1 MEDRSKPM
9 VMFSDTRSRTDK
21 MADIKRIKNMKTT
34 DKIKL
39 ILLRSLH
46 ISLEEGENV
55 VPRYIKSQ
63 TEQKTRTKQKAEV
76 FTPISIVRKM
86 NDNFDNSFTG
96 SDIEYI
102 NRACLEVTCGEAP
115 FLTTRYDAT
124 TGQEIPIA
132 ERIGLLDRKLQ
143 HISST
148 DPAEWSELALSA
160 LKATYGYEW
169 QEDSIYIARQNLLL
183 TTMEHFFYTF
193 NQEADEETISKWADV
208 ISYNIFR
215 MDGVTMCIPETDI
228 PAMVMNWTTNK
239 MERFDGIIEEHRL
252 W

>member
-1 MEDRSKPM
+1 MMKA
-9 VMFSDTRSRTDK
+9 TDS
-21 MADIKRIKNMKTT
+21 
-34 DKIKL
+34 IKL

-55 VPRYIKSQ
+55 VPRYLKQQ

-76 FTPISIVRKM
+76 FTPPRIIRKM
-86 NDNFDNSFTG
+86 VDSFDSDFTG
-96 SDIEYI
+96 SDIDYI
-102 NRACLEVTCGEAP
+102 NRPCLEVTCGEAP

-124 TGQEIPIA
+124 TGDYIEVGD
-132 ERIGLLDRKLQ
+132 RFGLLDRKLQ
-143 HISST
+143 HIST
-148 DPAEWSELALSA
+148 TNKKEWSDLALSA

-183 TTMEHFFYTF
+183 TTMEHFFFTF

>member
-1 MEDRSKPM
+1 
-9 VMFSDTRSRTDK
+9 
-21 MADIKRIKNMKTT
+21 MKIP
-34 DKIKL
+34 DSIKL
-39 ILLRSLH
+39 ILLSSLY
-46 ISLEEGENV
+46 INLEEADNIQ
-55 VPRYIKSQ
+55 PRYIKSQ
-63 TEQKTRTKQKAEV
+63 SEQKSRTKEKAEV

-96 SDIEYI
+96 SDIDYI
-102 NRACLEVTCGEAP
+102 NRPCLEVTCGEAP
-115 FLTTRYDAT
+115 FLTSRYDAT
-124 TGQEIPIA
+124 TGQNIPIA

-148 DPAEWSELALSA
+148 DPAEWSDLALAA

-169 QEDSIYIARQNLLL
+169 QEDSIYIARRNLLL
-183 TTMEHFFYTF
+183 TTMEHFFSVF
-193 NQEADEETISKWADV
+193 NQEPDEETISKWADV

-239 MERFDGIIEEHRL
+239 LERFDGIVEELGL